1 MQTTV
6 ALGTFL
12 EVHGILPTKHTLHHR
27 GDGEIAGENYDL
39 HPFQS
44 VVCKQLVTYQ
54 LRCKRHVSLD
64 MCSTCK
70 YYIHM
75 AKMIQLRH
83 VPDALHRQLKARAAL
98 AGMSLS
104 DYLVQEVRKVAER
117 PTLDEIKARLAA
129 LGPTRLRTS
138 PTAMIRE
145 ERDRR

>member
-1 MQTTV
+1 MQ
-6 ALGTFL
+6 
-12 EVHGILPTKHTLHHR
+12 
-27 GDGEIAGENYDL
+27 AG
-39 HPFQS
+39 
-44 VVCKQLVTYQ
+44 
-54 LRCKRHVSLD
+54 SLD

-75 AKMIQLRH
+75 AKMIQLHH
-83 VPDALHRQLKARAAL
+83 VPDAVHRQLKARAAL

-129 LGPTRLRTS
+129 LGLSRLRTS
-138 PTAMIRE
+138 PTAIIRE